1 MTAFPERLTSGYEI
15 FRQGR
20 LAAERERY
28 ATLAEKGQKPEI
40 MVIGCCDSRVAPEI
54 IFDAGPGE
62 IFVLR
67 NVANLVP
74 PYAPDSH
81 YHGTSA
87 AIEFALLGLGV
98 KHIVVL
104 GHARCGGIKAL
115 SEDGGSLGTSDFVGR
130 WMSILEPAREEVH
143 RCGQEGDLE
152 ALELAGIRHSL
163 DNLRTFPCLKRRE
176 EDGRLAL
183 HGAYFDVATGVCRVL
198 AQNGTHF
205 EDLA

>member
-1 MTAFPERLTSGYEI
+1 MAAFPQRLTSGYEI

-20 LAAERERY
+20 LEAERERY

-40 MVIGCCDSRVAPEI
+40 MVISCCDSRVAPEI

-74 PYAPDSH
+74 PYAPDTH

-87 AIEFALLGLGV
+87 AVEFALLGLGV

-115 SEDGGSLGTSDFVGR
+115 SENGAALGASDFVGR

-143 RCGQEGDLE
+143 RCGQDGDLE
-152 ALELAGIRHSL
+152 ALELAGIRQSL
-163 DNLRTFPCLKRRE
+163 ENLRTFPFLKERE
-176 EDGRLAL
+176 SDGRLTL
-183 HGAYFDVATGVCRVL
+183 HGAYFDVATGILRVL
-198 AQNGTHF
+198 GEDGTSFH
-205 EDLA
+205 DVA

>member
-1 MTAFPERLTSGYEI
+1 MVAFPQRLTGGYET
-15 FRQGR
+15 FRRGR
-20 LAAERERY
+20 LADERERY
-28 ATLAEKGQKPEI
+28 AMLAEKGQKPEI
-40 MVIGCCDSRVAPEI
+40 MVISCCDSRVAPEI

-74 PYAPDSH
+74 PYAPDTH

-98 KHIVVL
+98 KHVVVL

-115 SEDGGSLGTSDFVGR
+115 AEDGAALGGSDFVGR
-130 WMSILEPAREEVH
+130 WMSILQPAREEVH
-143 RCGQEGDLE
+143 RCGQNGDLE

-163 DNLRTFPCLKRRE
+163 ENLRSFPFLKQRE
-176 EDGRLAL
+176 ENGELTL
-183 HGAYFDVATGVCRVL
+183 HGAYFDVATGILRVL
-198 AQNGTHF
+198 G
-205 EDLA
+205 EDGASFQDIA

>member
-1 MTAFPERLTSGYEI
+1 MAVFPGRLTSGYET

-40 MVIGCCDSRVAPEI
+40 MVISCCDSRVAPEI

-98 KHIVVL
+98 KHVVVL

-115 SEDGGSLGTSDFVGR
+115 SEDGEALHSSDFVGR
-130 WMSILEPAREEVH
+130 WMSILEPAREEMH
-143 RCGQEGDLE
+143 SCGKQGDLE

-163 DNLRTFPCLKRRE
+163 ENLRSFPFLRRRE
-176 EDGRLAL
+176 EDGRLTL
-183 HGAYFDVATGVCRVL
+183 HGAYFDVATGILRVL
-198 AQNGTHF
+198 GEDGASFH
-205 EDLA
+205 DLA